1 VRTNIELDDEL
12 VAEAMAMTGLPTK
25 RVTVEE
31 ALRVLLQHR
40 RKTALANLAC
50 LGWEGDLD
58 AMREC
63 RAMISPN
70 DRGGSLISAI
80 CKFPRFSKSCDARP
94 TVRAARVYS
103 GAGARSCGQAAPRA
117 WP

>member
-1 VRTNIELDDEL
+1 MSHSIHIEAGVRTNIELDDEL

-25 RVTVEE
+25 WATVEE
-31 ALRVLLQHR
+31 ALRVLLRHR

-63 RAMISPN
+63 R
-70 DRGGSLISAI
+70 DR
-80 CKFPRFSKSCDARP
+80 
-94 TVRAARVYS
+94 
-103 GAGARSCGQAAPRA
+103 
-117 WP
+117 